1 MSEIVRVNNTAE
13 KNTIKKRTFL
23 GLLLTALLFLLGVA
37 FYLLIFVRYPQAFF
51 SRSFV
56 MGLTISTFLLTL
68 LFLCGLLA
76 IVLSILQKR
85 AFLPLCWVM
94 DKTLLLLYP
103 IVLLIGRLTHITQ
116 EKIQRSFIEV
126 NNQLVRSRAV
136 KVKSNKLLLLL
147 PHCLQNDSCNYKI
160 THDINNCRR
169 CGRCQIAQILEL
181 ASAREVP
188 AIVVTGGTLAR
199 RAVKKYAPRTVVAV
213 ACERDLSSGVLDSF
227 PMPVL
232 GVLNERPEDPCYN
245 TRVDLR
251 ALQEAL
257 DLFLTKN
264 DISS

>member
-1 MSEIVRVNNTAE
+1 LAFFLSEIVREKNNTG

-37 FYLLIFVRYPQAFF
+37 LYLLVFVCYPHALFT
-51 SRSFV
+51 RSFV
-56 MGLTISTFLLTL
+56 MGLTISAILLTL

-76 IVLSILQKR
+76 IVISILRKR
-85 AFLPLCWVM
+85 TFLPLRWIM
-94 DKTLLLLYP
+94 GKTLFFLYP

-126 NNQLVRSRAV
+126 NNQLVRSRGV
-136 KVKSNKLLLLL
+136 KAKSDELLLLL
-147 PHCLQNDSCNYKI
+147 PHCLQNDNCSYKI
-160 THDINNCRR
+160 THNIDNCRR

-181 ASAREVP
+181 SSARGVP
-188 AIVVTGGTLAR
+188 AVVATGGTLAR
-199 RAVKKYAPRTVVAV
+199 RAVKKYTPRMVVAV

-227 PMPVL
+227 PLPVL
-232 GVLNERPEDPCYN
+232 GVLNERPEGPCYN

-257 DLFLTKN
+257 DLFLT
-264 DISS
+264 